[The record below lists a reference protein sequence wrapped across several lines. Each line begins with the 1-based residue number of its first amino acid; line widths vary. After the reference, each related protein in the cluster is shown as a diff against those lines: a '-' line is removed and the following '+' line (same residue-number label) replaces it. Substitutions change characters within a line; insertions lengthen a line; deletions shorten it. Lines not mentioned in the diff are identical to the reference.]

1 MLPADARSP
10 ALRFGRPTKHNIP
23 GRRDH
28 YSNFDRKLNVA
39 LARSPPAEELAQL
52 SDAASVAERAEII
65 VEYRDVGLRYGNFQA
80 LSDITERVSRG
91 EVIVIC
97 GPSGSGKS
105 SLLRCTN
112 GLERFDHGDIIV
124 DGMSVKVAPIS
135 HCYGR
140 GSGWCFSSSTSTPH
154 MTCLKNLTL
163 APIKVLGWR
172 RDEAVAKAEAV
183 LKRFGILDQANKY
196 PAELSGGQQ
205 QRVAICRSLILDPK
219 LMMFDEPTS
228 ALDPEMIG
236 EVLEVIRGL
245 SVDGMTMLIV
255 THEMRFA
262 REIAHRI
269 IFMEAGKI
277 VESGSGS
284 AFFERPKS
292 PRTARFLEKILG

>member
-1 MLPADARSP
+1 MALVGSPRQNDIGRLPEAATIAP
-10 ALRFGRPTKHNIP
+10 A
-23 GRRDH
+23 
-28 YSNFDRKLNVA
+28 
-39 LARSPPAEELAQL
+39 
-52 SDAASVAERAEII
+52 AEII
-65 VEYRDVGLRYGNFQA
+65 VEYRDVGLRYGDFQA
-80 LSDITERVSRG
+80 LSDISERIPRG

-112 GLERFDHGDIIV
+112 GLEPFEQGDIFV
-124 DGMSVKVAPIS
+124 DGTSV
-135 HCYGR
+135 R
-140 GSGWCFSSSTSTPH
+140 GCTNLPLLRSRIGMVFQQFDLYPH

-172 RDEAVAKAEAV
+172 RDEAIAKAETV
-183 LKRFGILDQANKY
+183 MRRFGILDQASKY

-245 SVDGMTMLIV
+245 SLEGMTMLIV

-262 REIAHRI
+262 REIANRI

-277 VESGSGS
+277 IESGSGS
-284 AFFERPKS
+284 AFFEKPKN
-292 PRTARFLEKILG
+292 PRTARFLQRILG